1 MFTTILF
8 DLDGT
13 LTDPKPGITKSVQYA
28 LAHFG
33 IEEEDLDTLEPFIG
47 PPLQDSFREFY
58 GMDEKQAWEAVE
70 KYRERFAQV
79 GWSENALYPGI
90 DGMLARLK
98 ASGCLLGV
106 ASSKPEYFVKKIL
119 DHFHVA
125 QYFDVALGSE
135 MDGSRS
141 KKEEVIREAL
151 LRLGVETGFSREGT
165 VMVGDRL
172 FDVEGAREMG
182 LPCIGVSFGYA
193 APGEL
198 EESGAVQIADSVEEL
213 ERILLK

>member
-33 IEEEDLDTLEPFIG
+33 IEEPDLDKLEPFIG

-70 KYRERFAQV
+70 KYRERFSRV
-79 GWSENALYPGI
+79 GWSENALYPGM

-98 ASGCLLGV
+98 AAGCRLGV
-106 ASSKPEYFVKKIL
+106 ASSKPEYFVQKIL
-119 DHFHVA
+119 DHFRVA
-125 QYFDVALGSE
+125 QYFDVAVGSGL
-135 MDGSRS
+135 DGSRS
-141 KKEEVIREAL
+141 KKEEVIERAIEQ
-151 LRLGVETGFSREGT
+151 LGGKDGCPPERT
-165 VMVGDRL
+165 VMVGDRR
-172 FDVEGAREMG
+172 FDVEGARTLG

-198 EESGAVQIADSVEEL
+198 EQSGAVRIADSVEEL
-213 ERILLK
+213 ERILME